1 MKWGNNEWRIVGEFT
16 DGGSVSESEV
26 WTDVHVLQS
35 AYSRG
40 DTYQTVRVLL
50 TTPQRASRRSKTN

>member
-16 DGGSVSESEV
+16 DGGSVSESEI
-26 WTDVHVLQS
+26 WTDVRMLQS

-40 DTYQTVRVLL
+40 DTFQTVRALL
-50 TTPQRASRRSKTN
+50 TSAASFKASRTI